1 MVTKTVVPARGVQ
14 RPKVAV
20 RPKHQSKADDKLDEL
35 DEELR
40 TRFEAWRKEKERK
53 GARGATDELLKQFL
67 EKQTE
72 KSKDKKEKQ
81 SGLSD
86 DRCGA
91 IRTRMDLEL
100 LAEKVFMR
108 LICEARIERERSGW
122 AG

>member
-1 MVTKTVVPARGVQ
+1 MVTKTAAPARGAQ

-20 RPKHQSKADDKLDEL
+20 PPKPQSKVSDKLDEL

-40 TRFEAWRKEKERK
+40 TKFEAWRKEKERT
-53 GARGATDELLKQFL
+53 GSRSTPEELLKEFL
-67 EKQTE
+67 EKQIK
-72 KSKDKKEKQ
+72 KSAAKKDK
-81 SGLSD
+81 GLFGD